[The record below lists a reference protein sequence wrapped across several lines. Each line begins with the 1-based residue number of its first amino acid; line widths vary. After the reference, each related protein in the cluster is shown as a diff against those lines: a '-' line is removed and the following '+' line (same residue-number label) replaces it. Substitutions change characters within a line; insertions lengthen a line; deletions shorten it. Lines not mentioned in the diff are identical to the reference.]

1 VAVESGDGVVMLELN
16 DGVDP
21 QRVLDVARSVGDVV
35 GFGPVQ
41 PSLGELFRE
50 VVA

>member
-1 VAVESGDGVVMLELN
+1 M
-16 DGVDP
+16 
-21 QRVLDVARSVGDVV
+21 LDVARAAGDVL